1 VRLWR
6 RKLQHGARFWT
17 LALGPFDPSAAVI
30 PQPYP
35 APDGIDVETKE
46 GLEDF
51 LDGLAEGRYQIAEP
65 K

>member
-1 VRLWR
+1 
-6 RKLQHGARFWT
+6 
-17 LALGPFDPSAAVI
+17 LGPFDPSAAVI